1 MEATETNLG
10 SARRYS
16 RDTIKWVDLT
26 AAKFQENVPTID
38 SGLPKQLPGL
48 DLVRLSDTADATPQ
62 HSQRLPLLVK
72 TSHVHSHVRTSVP
85 HTINSMKIHVISLP
99 VKAEGSNRAGIA
111 EG

>member
-62 HSQRLPLLVK
+62 HSQRLAVLVK
-72 TSHVHSHVRTSVP
+72 ISHVHSNAQSVP
-85 HTINSMKIHVISLP
+85 HTINSITMHVISLP
-99 VKAEGSNRAGIA
+99 FTDEGSNRAGIA